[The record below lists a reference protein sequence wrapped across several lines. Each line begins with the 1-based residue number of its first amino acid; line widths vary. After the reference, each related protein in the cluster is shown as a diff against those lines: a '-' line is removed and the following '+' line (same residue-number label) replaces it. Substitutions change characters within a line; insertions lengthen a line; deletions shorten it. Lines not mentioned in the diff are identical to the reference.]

1 MTKISGYQ
9 GTALKRQSQL
19 SNSSSALNSFNLP
32 GNWAESLEEK
42 FLHQL
47 VRTDTLISIFVMLLF
62 FLAMLMSMVTL
73 ASSSVEPYTKQY
85 LGQKKVPVSMRS
97 HLWHQL
103 LEGALRKT
111 IRMVRASL
119 CPCSYQV
126 EQSPT
131 LLYLCIHPGKWA
143 QVCRALVACGAKGQK
158 NCLVEF
164 SGIEEKRN

>member
-1 MTKISGYQ
+1 MSSQLSWRSSWIKQGVTKISGYQ

-62 FLAMLMSMVTL
+62 FLAMLMCMVTL

-85 LGQKKVPVSMRS
+85 LGQKKVPVSIRS

-119 CPCSYQV
+119 CPCSYQM

-131 LLYLCIHPGKWA
+131 LLYLCIHPRSGLRCVELWWP
-143 QVCRALVACGAKGQK
+143 VGQK
-158 NCLVEF
+158 
-164 SGIEEKRN
+164 GK